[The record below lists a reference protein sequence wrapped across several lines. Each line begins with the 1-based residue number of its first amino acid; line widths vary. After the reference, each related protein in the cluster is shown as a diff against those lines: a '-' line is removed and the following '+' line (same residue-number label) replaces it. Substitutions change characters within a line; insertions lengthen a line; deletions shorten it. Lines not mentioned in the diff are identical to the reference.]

1 MSSID
6 ILNSMRQTELYRM
19 GILPPD
25 PPADIQSMKEL
36 DQLQAK
42 VKIRNEKSNRKRSE
56 QRSKVLCPKCFNH
69 VRIIRNYSHTNILY
83 DCIICGF
90 SWTKH
95 EVFGTMANDI

>member
-6 ILNSMRQTELYRM
+6 ILNSMRQAELYRM

-25 PPADIQSMKEL
+25 PPADIQRMKEL

-56 QRSKVLCPKCFNH
+56 QRSKVLCPKCFNR

-95 EVFGTMANDI
+95 EVFGTMARDF